1 MQVHRPNFDYITEEA
16 ERIRKKQEESGFE
29 DRDLNYYDWKNG
41 DNNLRLLPPWSAKG
55 LHFLQVFSHFELPPD
70 KKISRCMHTW
80 GNIHDTCYIC
90 EAIDKVLSMFP
101 ALDLGRISQ
110 ADHWYGQA
118 IDRDDEPKGVQIVRF
133 TPPTRNWVM
142 LQMANPKIGDVA
154 DIETGFDINFK
165 RGKKPRK
172 KGPPQ
177 VSYDPDFVQ
186 RPNANGPGFSVTPT
200 PLHEDAEVV
209 ARWIKEMYDL
219 SNVYSAPSDE
229 KLADIEKMAARAV
242 MFYTRK
248 HGDDQGTTSSFSGG
262 NGQQGSLAAEQPEVA
277 TGGADTAPSEPRT
290 AATPAGGA
298 EQSLDAIDPKTVP
311 DCFAGLN
318 NPTAHDDGTIGFNDA
333 LEKCL
338 LCKEELRCMDAKQ
351 RRGG

>member
-1 MQVHRPNFDYITEEA
+1 MQVHRPNFDYINEEA
-16 ERIRKKQEESGFE
+16 ERIKKRQEESGFE

-55 LHFLQVFSHFELPPD
+55 WHFLQVFSHFELPPD

-80 GNIHDTCYIC
+80 ANVYDTCYIC
-90 EAIDKVLSMFP
+90 EAIDKVLSQFP
-101 ALDLGRISQ
+101 ELDLGRISQ
-110 ADHWYGQA
+110 AEHWYGQV
-118 IDRDDEPKGVQIVRF
+118 IDRDDEASGIQIVRF

-165 RGKKPRK
+165 RGKKARK

-177 VSYDPDFVQ
+177 VSYDPEFVQ
-186 RPNANGPGFSVTPT
+186 HDNPDGPGFSVRPT
-200 PLHEDAEVV
+200 VLHEDPEVV

-219 SNVYSAPSDE
+219 ERIYGAPNDE
-229 KLADIEKMAARAV
+229 KLAEIEKLASRALS
-242 MFYTRK
+242 FYTRK
-248 HGDDQGTTSSFSGG
+248 YADDHGRQQPPDTSGG
-262 NGQQGSLAAEQPEVA
+262 NGAAAGGTEVA
-277 TGGADTAPSEPRT
+277 TGGGESAP
-290 AATPAGGA
+290 ATPRAAEPPAAGA

-311 DCFAGLN
+311 TCFAGLD
-318 NPTAHDDGTIGFNDA
+318 NPVKHDDNSVGFNDN

-351 RRGG
+351 RRGL